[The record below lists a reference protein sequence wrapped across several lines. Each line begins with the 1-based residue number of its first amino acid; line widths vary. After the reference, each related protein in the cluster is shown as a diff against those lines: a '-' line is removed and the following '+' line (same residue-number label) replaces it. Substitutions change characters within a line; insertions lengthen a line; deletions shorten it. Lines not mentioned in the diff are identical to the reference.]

1 MWKSHSETID
11 SETIRTSL
19 SCYGRFISFRE
30 FIDLLQTSQEFRSF
44 FSGTIADSPFQA
56 FFWETPPVNNRT
68 LDQQF
73 EFVVLQGHSL
83 LQLRPDPTAFE
94 SQFLTQPTEPVLTF
108 ANLGGD
114 ALLVVPRPIGSH
126 ASYTHLA
133 TFLRNAPKSQVS
145 ALWKC
150 AGAAA
155 QKRISDLPMW
165 ISTAGLGVSWLHLR
179 LDSRPKY
186 LRFKPYKNAVE
197 S

>member
-11 SETIRTSL
+11 SETIRSRL
-19 SCYGRFISFRE
+19 SCDGRLISFRE
-30 FIDLLQTSQEFRSF
+30 FIDSLQTSQEFRSF
-44 FSGTIADSPFQA
+44 FATTIADSPFQA
-56 FFWETPPVNNRT
+56 FYWETPPVNHLT

-83 LQLRPDPTAFE
+83 LQLRPDPSPFE
-94 SQFLTQPTEPVLTF
+94 SQFLTQPTEPILTF

-114 ALLVVPRPIGSH
+114 ALLVVPRPIESH

-133 TFLRNAPKSQVS
+133 HFLRYGPKSQVS
-145 ALWKC
+145 AFWQC

-165 ISTAGLGVSWLHLR
+165 FSTAGLGVSWLHLR

-186 LRFKPYKNAVE
+186 LRFKPYKNAIM

>member
-1 MWKSHSETID
+1 MWKSHPETID
-11 SETIRTSL
+11 SETIRSSL
-19 SCYGRFISFRE
+19 THDGKFISFRE
-30 FIDLLQTSQEFRSF
+30 FVDLLQTSQEFRSF
-44 FSGTIADSPFQA
+44 FAATIAESPFQA
-56 FFWETPPVNNRT
+56 FFWETPPVSNQT

-73 EFVVLQGHSL
+73 EFVVLKGHSL
-83 LQLRPDPTAFE
+83 FQLRPDPSPFE
-94 SQFLTQPTEPVLTF
+94 SQFLKQPTEPVLTF

-114 ALLVVPRPIGSH
+114 ALLIVPRPIDNH

-133 TFLRNAPKSQVS
+133 NFLRNAPKFQVS

-150 AGAAA
+150 AGAAV

-186 LRFKPYKNAVE
+186 LRFEPYKNGG
-197 S
+197 

>member
-1 MWKSHSETID
+1 MWKSHPETID

-19 SCYGRFISFRE
+19 TSDGRFISFRE
-30 FIDLLQTSQEFRSF
+30 FFDLLQTSQEFRF
-44 FSGTIADSPFQA
+44 FFTATIAESPFQA
-56 FFWETPPVNNRT
+56 FFWETPPVSNRT

-73 EFVVLQGHSL
+73 EFVVLQGISL
-83 LQLRPDPTAFE
+83 LQLQPDPSPFE
-94 SQFLTQPTEPVLTF
+94 SQFLKQPTEPVLTF

-114 ALLVVPRPIGSH
+114 ALLIVPRPIDNH

-133 TFLRNAPKSQVS
+133 AFLRNAPKSQVS

-150 AGAAA
+150 AGAAV

-165 ISTAGLGVSWLHLR
+165 ISTAGLGVAWLHLR

-186 LRFKPYKNAVE
+186 LRFKPYKNDG
-197 S
+197 